1 MDASLLRSMRT
12 RRIGMDAHPLRSM
25 RTRRIG
31 IDTYPP
37 RSKTPVRIRPPDSS
51 PLWWKS
57 PGFFALLNVV
67 LHVVFFT
74 VSALLGA
81 AFPALQG
88 FSVAWCCFS
97 AFHGFS
103 TVWRHFFIQL
113 YAAGQSSLFRN
124 SRLFHQHAIV
134 GLISILFQDRCC
146 ASARLFPP
154 EKAFFFR
161 RVRLLRL
168 MLLRHKEHFSFSSP
182 SAAYRAEH
190 RSFSSL
196 SATRLP
202 RTPSIGCR
210 FSFFQKTACFHS
222 LPASIRRAFY
232 PDPSAF
238 RHSSRF
244 ASPPQA
250 ERSMDSRSAMSAMN
264 SPFVGRASG

>member
-1 MDASLLRSMRT
+1 MVEKPGVLCLTQCCFACCFFHGFSTACCRCFSHLARLQRCLVLLLFPPCKAS
-12 RRIGMDAHPLRSM
+12 
-25 RTRRIG
+25 
-31 IDTYPP
+31 
-37 RSKTPVRIRPPDSS
+37 V
-51 PLWWKS
+51 
-57 PGFFALLNVV
+57 
-67 LHVVFFT
+67 
-74 VSALLGA
+74 LLGAA

-88 FSVAWCCFS
+88 FSTACCCFS

-103 TVWRHFFIQL
+103 TAWRHFFIQL

-202 RTPSIGCR
+202 RAPLSDAAFLFSRRPPAFTASLRPSGAPSILTRLLSAIPVG
-210 FSFFQKTACFHS
+210 S
-222 LPASIRRAFY
+222 LPRLRRSVPWTA
-232 PDPSAF
+232 
-238 RHSSRF
+238 
-244 ASPPQA
+244 
-250 ERSMDSRSAMSAMN
+250 
-264 SPFVGRASG
+264 GRR